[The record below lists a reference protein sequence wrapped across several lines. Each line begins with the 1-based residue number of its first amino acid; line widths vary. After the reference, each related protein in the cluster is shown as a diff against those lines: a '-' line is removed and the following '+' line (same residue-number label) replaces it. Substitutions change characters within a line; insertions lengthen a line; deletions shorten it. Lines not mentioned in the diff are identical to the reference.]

1 MASNKITKKDLNEMA
16 VRSMAEQ
23 CCFSFERMQAVGFCY
38 GMTKCFRKIHGDNN
52 EEMAAALKNNL
63 DFINTEPHMAAI
75 LQGLIVS
82 MEEAGQDRTMIH
94 SLKTGLFGPLA
105 GLGDAIWWYTA
116 MPIIASICCSLATQ
130 NNVLGPIFYIL
141 FWALTAIF
149 SRIWF
154 VRLGYNAGV
163 NSIKFIGD
171 NAAYISKAAGILGVM
186 VVGGLIPSYVSF
198 AFPET
203 LVISSVSVQGIFD
216 SIMPNILP
224 LGFVFLLYW
233 LFKKKNVNTMKLILL
248 VIALSV
254 VLSFLGIFASHIVMT
269 KLQMEAIVPMSMV
282 NFDENQIIANG
293 AKIYDQRAKIESI
306 ADSIV
311 DNGFDLLL
319 FTSSGGSQAMLDPF
333 AFYIRHMSRLPVENV
348 LSANLMTGDCNRITD
363 KTVAFLTSKSGDT
376 AETVKA
382 ANWLKEQ
389 GVRLFAAVGKE
400 NSTLESICDDTIVY
414 GEGRPQELVFYLLIG
429 RILYRSGNFDA
440 YPRFA
445 DELKNLAFAL
455 AQVRKQADAKC
466 LKYAQDYCKEP
477 YNIWIGSGD
486 LWPTAYSYS
495 MCVLEES
502 QWIRTKSVSSP
513 EFFHGTLEL
522 LEDDV
527 CTTLLLTEG
536 PTRAQD
542 ERVKAFAA
550 RHTKKLTCF
559 DTKEYALP
567 GISDEFRPLLS
578 PVVMAAVL
586 QRISKNIE
594 VITDHSLDIRRYYR
608 KESY

>member
-1 MASNKITKKDLNEMA
+1 
-16 VRSMAEQ
+16 
-23 CCFSFERMQAVGFCY
+23 
-38 GMTKCFRKIHGDNN
+38 
-52 EEMAAALKNNL
+52 
-63 DFINTEPHMAAI
+63 
-75 LQGLIVS
+75 
-82 MEEAGQDRTMIH
+82 ME
-94 SLKTGLFGPLA
+94 L
-105 GLGDAIWWYTA
+105 
-116 MPIIASICCSLATQ
+116 
-130 NNVLGPIFYIL
+130 
-141 FWALTAIF
+141 
-149 SRIWF
+149 
-154 VRLGYNAGV
+154 
-163 NSIKFIGD
+163 IKFD
-171 NAAYISKAAGILGVM
+171 EAA
-186 VVGGLIPSYVSF
+186 
-198 AFPET
+198 
-203 LVISSVSVQGIFD
+203 
-216 SIMPNILP
+216 
-224 LGFVFLLYW
+224 
-233 LFKKKNVNTMKLILL
+233 
-248 VIALSV
+248 
-254 VLSFLGIFASHIVMT
+254 
-269 KLQMEAIVPMSMV
+269 
-282 NFDENQIIANG
+282 IIANG
-293 AKIYDQRAKIESI
+293 ETIYRQRAHIEAI
-306 ADSIV
+306 ADSIC
-311 DNGFDLLL
+311 DAGFDLLL

-333 AFYIRHMSRLPVENV
+333 AFYVRHASRLPVENV
-348 LSANLMTGDCNRITD
+348 LAADLMLGGCNRIGP

-376 AETVKA
+376 AETVQA
-382 ANWLKEQ
+382 ARWLKDR
-389 GVRLFAAVGKE
+389 GVRLVSVVGKAD
-400 NSTLESICDDTIVY
+400 SALEALSDDTVVY

-429 RILYRSGNFDA
+429 RILYRSGCFA
-440 YPRFA
+440 EYPRFA
-445 DELKNLAFAL
+445 DELKGLAYAL

-466 LKYAQDYCKEP
+466 RQYALDYCREP
-477 YNIWIGSGD
+477 YNIWVGSGD